1 MDQPKIE
8 RVLRLMMMLTSNNRY
23 TIEELGEKLEASPR
37 TIYRYLDTF
46 KEAGFVVSKK
56 GNYFRLDRR
65 SRYFKDIS
73 QLVHFTEEEAY
84 ILNSAIESLDPTN
97 AIKQNLKA
105 KLASIYDFKMLA
117 ECVVKGDNARNV
129 NAIIEAIE
137 NRKQI
142 ILHNY
147 TSAHSRQVS
156 DRIVEPMSFTTNYI
170 QVWAYEVSSGRNK
183 LFKLS
188 RIGKV
193 EILDKEWEF
202 EQEHKEGLMDLFRI
216 NSFEQIP
223 VKLKLGIRA
232 ASLLV
237 EEYPLGEKYISPLP
251 DDPSHFILDTWVC
264 GYEGVGRFVLG
275 LLDDIE
281 IIEGDGLKAFLKE
294 RMSLAK
300 Y

>member
-23 TIEELGEKLEASPR
+23 TIEELSDKLETSPR

-46 KEAGFVVSKK
+46 KEAGFVVSKR
-56 GNYFRLDRR
+56 GQYFRLDKK

-105 KLASIYDFKMLA
+105 KLASVYDFKMLA
-117 ECVVKGDNARNV
+117 ECVVKGENARNV
-129 NAIIEAIE
+129 NSIIEAIE
-137 NRKQI
+137 NKKQI

-147 TSAHSRQVS
+147 TSAHSKKVS
-156 DRIVEPMSFTTNYI
+156 DRIVEPLSFTTNYI
-170 QVWAYEVSSGRNK
+170 QVWAYEVSSGKNK

-193 EILDKEWEF
+193 EILDKDWEF

-223 VKLKLGIRA
+223 VKLKLGLRA

-237 EEYPLGEKYISPLP
+237 EEYPLGEKFLYPLP

-264 GYEGVGRFVLG
+264 GYEGIGRFVLG

-281 IIEGDGLKAFLKE
+281 IIEGEGLKEFLKE

>member
-8 RVLRLMMMLTSNNRY
+8 RVLRLMMMLT
-23 TIEELGEKLEASPR
+23 R

-56 GNYFRLDRR
+56 GNYFRLDRK

-137 NRKQI
+137 KRKQI

-147 TSAHSRQVS
+147 TSAHSKKVS
-156 DRIVEPMSFTTNYI
+156 DRIVEPLSFTTNYI
-170 QVWAYEVSSGRNK
+170 QVWAYEVSSGKNK

-202 EQEHKEGLMDLFRI
+202 EQEHQEGLMDLFRI

>member
-8 RVLRLMMMLTSNNRY
+8 RMLRLMMMLTSNNRY

-56 GNYFRLDRR
+56 GNYFRLDRK

-193 EILDKEWEF
+193 EILDKGWEF

>member
-23 TIEELGEKLEASPR
+23 TIEELSDKLETSPR

-46 KEAGFVVSKK
+46 KEAGFVVSKR
-56 GNYFRLDRR
+56 GQYFRLDKK

-105 KLASIYDFKMLA
+105 KLASVYDFKMLA
-117 ECVVKGDNARNV
+117 ECVVKGENARNV
-129 NAIIEAIE
+129 NSIIEAIE
-137 NRKQI
+137 NKKQI

-147 TSAHSRQVS
+147 TSAHSKKVS
-156 DRIVEPMSFTTNYI
+156 DRIVEPLSFTTNYI
-170 QVWAYEVSSGRNK
+170 QVWAYEVSSGKNK

-193 EILDKEWEF
+193 EILDKDWEF

-216 NSFEQIP
+216 NSFEQIQ
-223 VKLKLGIRA
+223 VKLKLGLRA

-237 EEYPLGEKYISPLP
+237 EEYPLGEKFLYPLP

-264 GYEGVGRFVLG
+264 GYEGIGRFVLG

-281 IIEGDGLKAFLKE
+281 IIEGEGLKEFLKE

>member
-8 RVLRLMMMLTSNNRY
+8 RMLRLMMMLTSNNRY

-56 GNYFRLDRR
+56 GNYFRLDRK

-223 VKLKLGIRA
+223 VILKLGIRA

>member
-23 TIEELGEKLEASPR
+23 TIEELGEKLETSPR

-56 GNYFRLDRR
+56 GNYFRLDRK

-147 TSAHSRQVS
+147 TSAHSKKVS
-156 DRIVEPMSFTTNYI
+156 DRIVEPLSFTTNYI
-170 QVWAYEVSSGRNK
+170 QVWAYEVSSGKNK

-202 EQEHKEGLMDLFRI
+202 EQEHQEGLMDLFRI

-294 RMSLAK
+294 RISLAK

>member
-8 RVLRLMMMLTSNNRY
+8 RMLRLMMMLTSNNRY

-56 GNYFRLDRR
+56 GNYFRLDRK

-281 IIEGDGLKAFLKE
+281 IIEGEGLKAFLKE

>member
-8 RVLRLMMMLTSNNRY
+8 RMLRLMMMLTSNNRY
-23 TIEELGEKLEASPR
+23 TIEELGEKLETSPR

-56 GNYFRLDRR
+56 GNYFRLDRK

-156 DRIVEPMSFTTNYI
+156 DRVVEPMSFTTNYI
-170 QVWAYEVSSGRNK
+170 QVWAYEVSSGKNK

-232 ASLLV
+232 ASLLI

>member
-8 RVLRLMMMLTSNNRY
+8 RMLRLMMMLTSNNRY

-56 GNYFRLDRR
+56 GNYFRLDRK

-223 VKLKLGIRA
+223 VKLKLG
-232 ASLLV
+232 S
-237 EEYPLGEKYISPLP
+237 ISPCRGVPSGRKVHLP
-251 DDPSHFILDTWVC
+251 YSRRPIPF
-264 GYEGVGRFVLG
+264 YP
-275 LLDDIE
+275 
-281 IIEGDGLKAFLKE
+281 
-294 RMSLAK
+294 
-300 Y
+300 